1 MIVDPPDLGAWKVTL
16 APPLPVFSARR
27 FVGGFGLPVTV
38 TVIVPW
44 TAREGSANLSLTLKP
59 TVITPEALG
68 VMDTVVPDEET
79 VASPEDTRA
88 PSRVIGASGK
98 GFVAADATSTL
109 TVCFTLVVSV

>member
-1 MIVDPPDLGAWKVTL
+1 M
-16 APPLPVFSARR
+16 
-27 FVGGFGLPVTV
+27 
-38 TVIVPW
+38 
-44 TAREGSANLSLTLKP
+44 SLTLKP
-59 TVITPEALG
+59 TVITPEELG

-109 TVCFTLVVSV
+109 TVSPTLPVSV